1 MSLNI
6 NIPELSATIERE
18 LSAYSE
24 EVAAHLKED
33 IKDAAQEMVNELR
46 RTSPNDTGEYAR
58 GWANRVEH
66 ESDED
71 IRVVVYNKTRPSLT
85 HLLENGH
92 AKVNG
97 GRTEARPHIRPAA
110 DRAGKRLEQK
120 VKVSTKQ

>member
-6 NIPELSATIERE
+6 NLPELSATIERE

-24 EVAAHLKED
+24 EVAAQLKED
-33 IKDAAQEMVNELR
+33 IKDAAREMVNELL

-58 GWANRVEH
+58 GWASRVEH

-97 GRTEARPHIRPAA
+97 KRTEAQPHIRPAA